1 MSKVKQSEAFTRE
14 REREIEQVSSF
25 FSLMVP
31 PVDLMIYVCSY

>member
-25 FSLMVP
+25 FFFDGYP
-31 PVDLMIYVCSY
+31 C